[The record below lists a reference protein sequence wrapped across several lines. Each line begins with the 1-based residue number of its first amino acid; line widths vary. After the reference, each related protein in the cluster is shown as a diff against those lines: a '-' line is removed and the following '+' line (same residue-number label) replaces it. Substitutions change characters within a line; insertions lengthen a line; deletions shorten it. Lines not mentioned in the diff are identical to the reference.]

1 MEHGKTPGALYIDL
15 SKAFD
20 TLVIICNNIMFMFVL
35 YFQLLLINM
44 FVFLLCLETIVCHF
58 IGYTFYDQP
67 LCYVLLF
74 YDMVRL
80 SLVLTSLGFDDV
92 NRGSVW
98 LLSITLYGNLPRN
111 FRLNDV
117 TFTSMEL
124 KVFRFSV
131 FVCFRVMIIEY
142 KSGGW

>member
-1 MEHGKTPGALYIDL
+1 MISYC
-15 SKAFD
+15 S
-20 TLVIICNNIMFMFVL
+20 V
-35 YFQLLLINM
+35 LLL
-44 FVFLLCLETIVCHF
+44 
-58 IGYTFYDQP
+58 
-67 LCYVLLF
+67 
-74 YDMVRL
+74 YDMVRP
-80 SLVLTSLGFDDV
+80 SSVLTSLGFPDV

-131 FVCFRVMIIEY
+131 FVWFRVMIIEY
-142 KSGGW
+142 KSGAW